1 MCILASNSKIN
12 TNLYIYFRKKFN
24 NNFILGL
31 NSMKNFKTQTPF
43 NDLINIT
50 RTLVVSEQDGI
61 NNGYLYD
68 AKIKDQQRSITFK
81 KLTTFKFLFNHK

>member
-1 MCILASNSKIN
+1 
-12 TNLYIYFRKKFN
+12 
-24 NNFILGL
+24 
-31 NSMKNFKTQTPF
+31 MKNFKTQTPF

-50 RTLVVSEQDGI
+50 RNLVVSEQDGI